1 MIVIDSKLISKITS
15 MCSSSRNLDSRM
27 KDNLSRIRI
36 NIVMNHCFSILLK
49 AMTQRESISTSIA
62 ISVCESM
69 LKEDLT
75 TTSSKNTSKSL
86 D

>member
-1 MIVIDSKLISKITS
+1 MIVIDLKLISKTTN
-15 MCSSSRNLDSRM
+15 MCSSSRNFDSKM
-27 KDNLSRIRI
+27 KGNLPRTRI
-36 NIVMNHCFSILLK
+36 NVVMNHCFSILLK
-49 AMTQRESISTSIA
+49 AITQRKLVSTSTT

-69 LKEDLT
+69 SKEDLT